1 MPAQVIKEALPVL
14 QKLKKDGL
22 VRHIGFSC
30 YPLACFHKMLDRWAT
45 LLLSSFSRP
54 SHTSCYAMLTTAAA
68 SPWQLAPSAAVSW
81 SFQMLVGTVLWAYGF
96 TAAPLV
102 CMPSVE
108 CGFADW
114 PTICPKPQASRAE
127 WGPQR
132 PAIARLYIRHANVQG
147 GAWDL

>member
-1 MPAQVIKEALPVL
+1 ML

-54 SHTSCYAMLTTAAA
+54 SHTCCYAMLTTAAA

-81 SFQMLVGTVLWAYGF
+81 SFQMLVGTVLWAHGS
-96 TAAPLV
+96 TAAPFWSACLQQGIV
-102 CMPSVE
+102 N
-108 CGFADW
+108 GDADL
-114 PTICPKPQASRAE
+114 PANCPKPQAELKEGCSGQA
-127 WGPQR
+127 
-132 PAIARLYIRHANVQG
+132 
-147 GAWDL
+147 